1 MARKKGKYHV
11 NNGIGY
17 DQIWVE
23 TILSQVMDSPIKS
36 LERSTAYKANAVCS
50 EATLPKGGFLV
61 CTTAGTSA
69 STVPTA
75 FSSAA
80 EGAVIT
86 DGTAK
91 FTVHYFDQLVSL
103 AQAVRSVNSIKPD
116 SNGNVSI
123 TTVTNATNAT
133 NASKL
138 TTNAGSATNP
148 VYFANG
154 VPVKTTYTLNK
165 SVPSD
170 AKFTDTTY
178 AVMSAAT
185 ASAAGKSGLT
195 PVPAAGAQNKFLRG
209 DGTWQDVD
217 IERAKTKMVI
227 Y

>member
-11 NNGIGY
+11 NNGNGY
-17 DQIWVE
+17 DQILIE
-23 TILSQVMDSPIKS
+23 TVLSQVTDSPIKS
-36 LERSTAYKANAVCS
+36 LERSTAYKVNAICS

-69 STVPTA
+69 STVPTT

-91 FTVHYFDQLVSL
+91 FTVHYFDQLVNL

-116 SNGNVSI
+116 SDGNVSI
-123 TTVTNATNAT
+123 TTVTNATNA
-133 NASKL
+133 SKL
-138 TTNAGSATNP
+138 TISAGSATNP

-154 VPVKTTYTLNK
+154 VPVKTTYTLGK

-178 AVMSAAT
+178 SVMTAAT
-185 ASAAGKSGLT
+185 ASAAGKAGLT

-217 IERAKTKMVI
+217 IERAKTKMVT

>member
-11 NNGIGY
+11 NNGNGY
-17 DQIWVE
+17 DQILIE
-23 TILSQVMDSPIKS
+23 TVLSQVTDSPIKS
-36 LERSTAYKANAVCS
+36 LERSTVYKANAVCS

-80 EGAVIT
+80 EGTVIT

-123 TTVTNATNAT
+123 TSVTNATNAT
-133 NASKL
+133 KL

-148 VYFANG
+148 IYFANG
-154 VPVKTTYTLNK
+154 VPVKTTYTLEK
-165 SVPSD
+165 SLPSD

-178 AVMSAAT
+178 SVMTAAT
-185 ASAAGKSGLT
+185 AFAAGKSGLT
-195 PVPAAGAQNKFLRG
+195 PVPVAGAQNKFLRG

-217 IERAKTKMVI
+217 IERAKTKMVT